1 MTMSIARGASR
12 RRKWLVWGA
21 LLLLTLGAFATWLS
35 IGRRKAVAQRTACV
49 SNLVGIRMAKVIAT
63 EELRLS
69 QGDRVPEK
77 DLNETLSQMGLGSLA
92 LLKCP
97 SGGTYTVGNV
107 GTPPKCS
114 HTNTCYTWK
123 LQTRPLRLTCV
134 AWTHSLGPQGP

>member
-1 MTMSIARGASR
+1 MRIGQCATRS
-12 RRKWLVWGA
+12 RKWFMWGA
-21 LLLLTLGAFATWLS
+21 LLLLVVGTFTVGLS
-35 IGRRKAVAQRTACV
+35 IRQRKAVEQSNTCV
-49 SNLVGIRMAKVIAT
+49 NNLVGIRMAKVIAT

-77 DLNETLSQMGLGSLA
+77 VLNEALSQMGLGSLA

-123 LQTRPLRLTCV
+123 LQTRPLRLRCE
-134 AWTHSLGPQGP
+134 AWTHSLGPLGP